1 MVLVHVTLIPLWGS
15 RRKDGYEG
23 RGGGIGPS
31 IMLYFHLTVDYAGIV
46 MYCTVRECT
55 SFKQQN
61 NSKKAR
67 LKKLFRRGILP

>member
-1 MVLVHVTLIPLWGS
+1 MLVHVTLIPLWGS

-46 MYCTVRECT
+46 MYILYCKRVYKFQTT
-55 SFKQQN
+55 KQFN
-61 NSKKAR
+61 EGKA
-67 LKKLFRRGILP
+67 